1 MANTITSDAQDAADM
16 ARLIAGGDAAL
27 NDLMTR
33 HGERLFHYLI
43 RVLQDE
49 GEAADISQETF
60 ARVYLNREKFRSS
73 NRFSTWLYTIATN
86 LARDVL
92 RRRSR
97 RPQVSLESSGDDE
110 MTLRDVLPSTDLTP
124 NEQLE
129 LSERAAAVRQA
140 IAHLPEDLRVPLVL
154 AEYEDQSHA
163 EIAAVLDCSPKAVEM
178 RIYRARQQLRSSL
191 ASLLS
196 GKKS

>member
-1 MANTITSDAQDAADM
+1 M

-97 RPQVSLESSGDDE
+97 RPQVSLESSSDDE
-110 MTLRDVLPSTDLTP
+110 MTLKDVLPSTDLTP

>member
-1 MANTITSDAQDAADM
+1 MANTITSDVQDAADM
-16 ARLIAGGDAAL
+16 ARLIAGGDGAL
-27 NDLMTR
+27 NDLMAR

-49 GEAADISQETF
+49 AEAADVAQETF
-60 ARVYLNREKFRSS
+60 ARVYLNREKFRAS
-73 NRFSTWLYTIATN
+73 NRFSTWAYTIATN

-97 RPQVSLESSGDDE
+97 RPQVSLESSSDDE
-110 MTLRDVLPSTDLTP
+110 MTLRDVLPSTDLAP

-129 LSERAAAVRQA
+129 LSERAAAVRRA
-140 IAHLPEDLRVPLVL
+140 IADLPEDLRVPLVL

-163 EIAAVLDCSPKAVEM
+163 EIAAVLDCSSKAVEM

-191 ASLLS
+191 APLLS